1 MKYLKL
7 IALFTVIHIHTH
19 AYGQIL
25 DSEKP
30 HYFDKYIEGVFK
42 TIENPP
48 AECLKFLEISNESKM
63 LANKDILACYTLI
76 ENEIPKQ
83 LKFDI
88 LSYRPK
94 EKLRAE
100 AIKNQAIFGTCYRK
114 DSSSKYYDT
123 SYAELDVKPNKSY
136 DEMLY
141 IDNINS
147 HCNTLHMMQLETDNI
162 LKDIKKKKAKRK
174 RTTLSTIGSLAI
186 AYVVVTIGLII
197 YINYTGVG

>member
-1 MKYLKL
+1 MSKISFISVL
-7 IALFTVIHIHTH
+7 ILFITYSS
-19 AYGQIL
+19 ANGQ
-25 DSEKP
+25 ST

-147 HCNTLHMMQLETDNI
+147 HCNTLHMMQLETNYI
-162 LKDIKKKKAKRK
+162 LKEIRNKKAKK
-174 RTTLSTIGSLAI
+174 EQPVTS
-186 AYVVVTIGLII
+186 TIGLII
-197 YINYTGVG
+197 GSLTVISAVLLSVYLATWIIYLS